1 MHIIR
6 YKWDSLYYLIPK
18 FEPDQM
24 SSSRDIPLFHAFW
37 SQGCKK
43 QQKWMYLWNYSSDSA
58 QILGSSS
65 WDCLAC
71 TLWSA
76 FTPKSIPFSRKTGV
90 QLEWQCPTLMSL
102 HCIHSSTKKGQ
113 IKIKLYRRN
122 NHAGMFIW
130 PKGIIW
136 RWKSGGLRAPQ
147 FYVAKFHKNPKGL
160 TFCYIKLGGP

>member
-18 FEPDQM
+18 FEPDRT

-43 QQKWMYLWNYSSDSA
+43 QQKWLYLWNYSSDSA

-90 QLEWQCPTLMSL
+90 QLEWQCPTLTSL
-102 HCIHSSTKKGQ
+102 HCIH
-113 IKIKLYRRN
+113 
-122 NHAGMFIW
+122 
-130 PKGIIW
+130 W
-136 RWKSGGLRAPQ
+136 RWIEQWTWRTRLTMDFYPNFNCGLVRAQ
-147 FYVAKFHKNPKGL
+147 SV
-160 TFCYIKLGGP
+160 TQSLGGKNVVIYKVLSLWIETHP

>member
-1 MHIIR
+1 MHFIR

-18 FEPDQM
+18 FEPDRT

-43 QQKWMYLWNYSSDSA
+43 QQKWLYLWNYSSDSA

-90 QLEWQCPTLMSL
+90 QLEWQCPTLTSL
-102 HCIHSSTKKGQ
+102 HCSHSIVLSIYACVTCKIVKTCICKVVAFKHKKLPMGNVEML
-113 IKIKLYRRN
+113 KLMR
-122 NHAGMFIW
+122 
-130 PKGIIW
+130 IW
-136 RWKSGGLRAPQ
+136 RIINTIS
-147 FYVAKFHKNPKGL
+147 
-160 TFCYIKLGGP
+160 